1 MTAMIGKE
9 WRRLLRS
16 PGMPWALAAY
26 LILPALVT
34 GAYLQ
39 TMGDRSMMMQGMMSQ
54 LIPQMGAQALS
65 TVATWQIILLAVAAP
80 WFSAPL
86 LAGEVEERTLD
97 PLLAS
102 GQRLIGVVAAKYL
115 AVLLFLLL
123 FVVAGLPVFAL
134 PYLVGGVNTVLLGRA
149 VALEAATVVLMS
161 GVGLVISAFGRRTG
175 SVAMTG
181 VAVGLLLVMGSGYA
195 SSSIA
200 GSVYNPDQMMM
211 AKLSSIA
218 VPIPQQP
225 RPQMAP
231 WLYANPL
238 VGLNSALNQAGMQGG
253 TALPGADSAPVF
265 KAYRLWQVQIA
276 GAGAAAPLFLLAAW
290 AGMAV
295 RLRWRW
301 PRWAG
306 FRRRKGVA
314 VNG

>member
-1 MTAMIGKE
+1 MAIIGKE

-16 PGMPWALAAY
+16 KGMPWALAAY

-34 GAYLQ
+34 GAYMQ
-39 TMGDRSMMMQGMMSQ
+39 TMGARAQAMQGMGQ

-86 LAGEVEERTLD
+86 LAGEVEESTLD

-115 AVLLFLLL
+115 AVLLFLTL

-134 PYLVGGVNTVLLGRA
+134 PYLIGGVNTLLVGRA
-149 VALEAATVVLMS
+149 VALELATVLFMS
-161 GVGLVISAFGRRTG
+161 GVGLLLSAFGRRVG

-181 VAVGLLLVMGSGYA
+181 VTVGLMLVIGSGFA
-195 SSSIA
+195 NSTLA
-200 GSVYNPDQMMM
+200 GGTYNQDQMIMM
-211 AKLSSIA
+211 MKMGIA
-218 VPIPQQP
+218 QPMQPQT
-225 RPQMAP
+225 MAP

-253 TALPGADSAPVF
+253 TALPGADSRPVY
-265 KAYRLWQVQIA
+265 KEYRLWQVQIA
-276 GAGAAAPLFLLAAW
+276 GAGAAALLSLLTAW
-290 AGMAV
+290 IGMVV

-314 VNG
+314 LNG